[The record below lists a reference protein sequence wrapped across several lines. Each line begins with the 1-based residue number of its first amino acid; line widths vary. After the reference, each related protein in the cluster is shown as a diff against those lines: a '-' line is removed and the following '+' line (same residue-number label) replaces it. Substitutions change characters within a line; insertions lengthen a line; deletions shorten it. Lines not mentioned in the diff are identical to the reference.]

1 MQNTKQDID
10 AIQKKLLVT
19 VEETALLLSLSPQ
32 TIRNG
37 IALNSKHKFPIKP
50 RRIGRAVR
58 FSMEDI
64 KLFINGAS

>member
-1 MQNTKQDID
+1 MQDSEHDLD

-19 VEETALLLSLSPQ
+19 VDEAALLLSLSPQ

-37 IALNSKHKFPIKP
+37 ISVNTKHPFPIQP

-58 FSMEDI
+58 FSIFDI
-64 KLFINGAS
+64 MNFIKGAK